1 MVARENLRFC
11 RKDLARS
18 KAIACNPSTSDGI
31 SCYLSTSNTFDGEV
45 IRKNKSFKR
54 GSRPEEVCLVSNGVK
69 SSKGKNGSYCGVYY
83 TKSQSKDSDAP
94 MTKKSWKGKSKS
106 TKRKS
111 QKFNVKRTMSDFERD
126 EDILRL
132 AIKEVEYSK
141 PMLQKNLSDL
151 GAIKKE
157 LDNIRL
163 SSHQEC
169 LAPMIEKVHASIEEI
184 HEDVRSSTKNLQ
196 FKVEKMCILKNK
208 LAFLNKNMKDSSKEF
223 WDEVNANK
231 KRCERQF
238 TPQRNDRVVKEPN
251 HEFVYSISEDGTRN
265 EETECDY
272 HMMKSCR

>member
-1 MVARENLRFC
+1 
-11 RKDLARS
+11 
-18 KAIACNPSTSDGI
+18 
-31 SCYLSTSNTFDGEV
+31 
-45 IRKNKSFKR
+45 
-54 GSRPEEVCLVSNGVK
+54 
-69 SSKGKNGSYCGVYY
+69 
-83 TKSQSKDSDAP
+83 

-111 QKFNVKRTMSDFERD
+111 QKFNVKRTMNDFERD

-272 HMMKSCR
+272 HTYVDNMCQEWDKVDPLGVFGKEYNNDQQKVVNKRKWHPKPKDQRQFRNWNRKHNIRSSNRRRNLFKMKNRYNLPDEEVLVTPVDALR